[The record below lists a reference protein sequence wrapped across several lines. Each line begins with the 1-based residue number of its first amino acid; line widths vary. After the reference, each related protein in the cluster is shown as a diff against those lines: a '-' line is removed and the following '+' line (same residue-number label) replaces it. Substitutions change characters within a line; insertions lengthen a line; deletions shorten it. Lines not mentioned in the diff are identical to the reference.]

1 MQATP
6 SAPTAAIY
14 ACGMTRRFTSS
25 ICSIS
30 CTEFDSKGQSVCAET
45 RSAPQWHAGRV
56 GCHSHRVA
64 GRGICRKAQTHGAR
78 SVRICPPDW
87 GAVRITTRPHPS
99 TPCECNRGRTG
110 RISID
115 RINMLSTS
123 NVAIQFGAKPLF
135 EQVTV
140 KFSDGNRYGLIGANG
155 SGKSTLMKLLGG
167 DLEPSAGDVMLQ
179 AGMRLGK
186 LNQNQFGYEDERVL
200 DVVMRGH
207 TELWAAMKER
217 DRIYADPN
225 ATDDDYMK
233 AAELEG
239 VFAEYGGYDAE
250 ARAGSILTDAGIHE
264 SRHIGPMREVPPG
277 LKLRVL
283 LAQALFS
290 RPDVLLLDEPTN
302 NLDINSIRWLESAL
316 NNYDATM
323 VIISH
328 DRHFLNQVCTH
339 VADLDFQQL
348 KIYPGNYDDFM
359 LASVQARARVEAAN
373 AKAKDRI
380 SDLQE
385 FVRRFSANA
394 SKARQATSRKKQL
407 EKIKIEE
414 IRPSSRQNPY
424 IRFEQGKKLYRSAVS
439 VEKLCF
445 SYPGSDERV
454 LGNVTFNVE
463 GGERVAIIGPNGA
476 GKTTLMRC
484 LAGELRPTA
493 GRIVWVENA
502 QPGYMPQDPQAEFDD
517 KTDLFS
523 WMSQYTGKADDDQ
536 IVRATLGRLLFS
548 GEETKKSVKVLSG
561 GEKGRMIYGKLM
573 LTKPNVLLMDEPTNH
588 MDMETIESLQIG
600 LEHYPGTLV
609 FVSHDREFVGGL
621 ATRILEMRPG
631 GKIVDFRGTYDEYLK
646 SQGVEV

>member
-1 MQATP
+1 
-6 SAPTAAIY
+6 
-14 ACGMTRRFTSS
+14 
-25 ICSIS
+25 
-30 CTEFDSKGQSVCAET
+30 
-45 RSAPQWHAGRV
+45 
-56 GCHSHRVA
+56 
-64 GRGICRKAQTHGAR
+64 
-78 SVRICPPDW
+78 
-87 GAVRITTRPHPS
+87 
-99 TPCECNRGRTG
+99 
-110 RISID
+110 
-115 RINMLSTS
+115 MLATS

-135 EQVTV
+135 EAVTV
-140 KFSDGNRYGLIGANG
+140 KFADGNRYGLIGANG
-155 SGKSTLMKLLGG
+155 SGKSTLMKVLGG
-167 DLEPSAGDVMLQ
+167 DLDPSAGDVMLQ
-179 AGMRLGK
+179 TGMRLGK

-200 DVVMRGH
+200 DVVMQGH
-207 TELWAAMKER
+207 AELWKAMTER
-217 DRIYADPN
+217 DRIYADEN

-250 ARAGSILTDAGIHE
+250 ARAGAILTDAGIQD
-264 SRHIGPMREVPPG
+264 SRHNGPMREVPPG

-290 RPDVLLLDEPTN
+290 RPGVLLLDEPTN
-302 NLDINSIRWLESAL
+302 NL
-316 NNYDATM
+316 DATM

-439 VEKLCF
+439 VEKLSF
-445 SYPGSDERV
+445 SYPGADERV
-454 LGNVTFNVE
+454 LDNVSFNVE

-484 LAGELRPTA
+484 LAGELRPSG

-502 QPGYMPQDPQAEFDD
+502 QAGYMPQDPQAE
-517 KTDLFS
+517 
-523 WMSQYTGKADDDQ
+523 
-536 IVRATLGRLLFS
+536 
-548 GEETKKSVKVLSG
+548 
-561 GEKGRMIYGKLM
+561 IYGKLM

-588 MDMETIESLQIG
+588 MDM
-600 LEHYPGTLV
+600 
-609 FVSHDREFVGGL
+609 
-621 ATRILEMRPG
+621 
-631 GKIVDFRGTYDEYLK
+631 
-646 SQGVEV
+646 

>member
-1 MQATP
+1 
-6 SAPTAAIY
+6 
-14 ACGMTRRFTSS
+14 
-25 ICSIS
+25 
-30 CTEFDSKGQSVCAET
+30 
-45 RSAPQWHAGRV
+45 
-56 GCHSHRVA
+56 
-64 GRGICRKAQTHGAR
+64 
-78 SVRICPPDW
+78 
-87 GAVRITTRPHPS
+87 
-99 TPCECNRGRTG
+99 
-110 RISID
+110 
-115 RINMLSTS
+115 MLSTS
-123 NVAIQFGAKPLF
+123 NVAVQFGAKPLF

-155 SGKSTLMKLLGG
+155 SGKSTLMKVLGG
-167 DLEPSAGDVMLQ
+167 DLEASAGDVMLQ
-179 AGMRLGK
+179 MGMRLGK
-186 LNQNQFGYEDERVL
+186 LNQNQFGYEDDRVL

-207 TELWAAMKER
+207 TELWAAMQER
-217 DRIYADPN
+217 DRIYADPK
-225 ATDDDYMK
+225 ATDEDYMK

-264 SRHIGPMREVPPG
+264 SRHTGPMREVPPG

-290 RPDVLLLDEPTN
+290 NPDVLLLDEPTN
-302 NLDINSIRWLESAL
+302 NLDINSIRWLEGAL
-316 NNYDATM
+316 NNYNATM

-328 DRHFLNQVCTH
+328 DRHFLNQVCTNI
-339 VADLDFQQL
+339 ADLDFQQL

-414 IRPSSRQNPY
+414 IKPSSRQNPY
-424 IRFEQGKKLYRSAVS
+424 IRFEQGKKLYRSAVT
-439 VEKLCF
+439 VEKLSF
-445 SYPGSDERV
+445 SYPGSPAKV
-454 LGNVTFNVE
+454 LDNLSFNVE
-463 GGERVAIIGPNGA
+463 AGERIAIVGPNGV

-484 LAGELRPTA
+484 LAGELRPNS

-502 QPGYMPQDPQAEFDD
+502 QPGYMPQDPQAEFED
-517 KTDLFS
+517 KIDLFA

-561 GEKGRMIYGKLM
+561 GEKGRMIYGKLI

-600 LEHYPGTLV
+600 LEHYAGTLV

-621 ATRILEMRPG
+621 ATRIIEMRSD
-631 GKIVDFRGTYDEYLK
+631 GKLVDFRGTYDEYLK
-646 SQGVEV
+646 SQGVEI

>member
-1 MQATP
+1 
-6 SAPTAAIY
+6 
-14 ACGMTRRFTSS
+14 
-25 ICSIS
+25 
-30 CTEFDSKGQSVCAET
+30 
-45 RSAPQWHAGRV
+45 
-56 GCHSHRVA
+56 
-64 GRGICRKAQTHGAR
+64 
-78 SVRICPPDW
+78 
-87 GAVRITTRPHPS
+87 
-99 TPCECNRGRTG
+99 
-110 RISID
+110 
-115 RINMLSTS
+115 MLSTS

-140 KFSDGNRYGLIGANG
+140 KFCDGNRYGLIGANG
-155 SGKSTLMKLLGG
+155 SGKSTLMKILGG
-167 DLEPSAGDVMLQ
+167 ELEPSAGDVVLQ

-186 LNQNQFGYEDERVL
+186 LNQNQFAYEDERVL
-200 DVVMRGH
+200 DVVMHGH
-207 TELWAAMKER
+207 TELWQAMQQR

-225 ATDDDYMK
+225 ATDEDYMK

-250 ARAGSILTDAGIHE
+250 ARAGSILTDAGIAE
-264 SRHIGPMREVPPG
+264 SRHNGPMREVPPG

-290 RPDVLLLDEPTN
+290 KPDVLLLDEPTN
-302 NLDINSIRWLESAL
+302 NLDIHSIRWLEGAL
-316 NNYDATM
+316 NDYDATM

-339 VADLDFQQL
+339 IADLDFQQL

-359 LASVQARARVEAAN
+359 LASVQARERVEAAN

-439 VEKLCF
+439 VENSELQL
-445 SYPGSDERV
+445 SGTGRRGAQQA
-454 LGNVTFNVE
+454 LLQHR
-463 GGERVAIIGPNGA
+463 GGERVADHRAERRRQDHLDALSRGRAHAHRRAASCGSR
-476 GKTTLMRC
+476 MRSAATC
-484 LAGELRPTA
+484 RRTRRPSSISTC
-493 GRIVWVENA
+493 
-502 QPGYMPQDPQAEFDD
+502 
-517 KTDLFS
+517 DLFT

-548 GEETKKSVKVLSG
+548 GRRDQEI
-561 GEKGRMIYGKLM
+561 GERALRRREGPHDLRQADADEAQRAVDGRTHQSHGHGDDRVAADRTRALRR
-573 LTKPNVLLMDEPTNH
+573 H
-588 MDMETIESLQIG
+588 AG
-600 LEHYPGTLV
+600 L
-609 FVSHDREFVGGL
+609 RL
-621 ATRILEMRPG
+621 ARPRIRRRPR
-631 GKIVDFRGTYDEYLK
+631 DAHHRAQARRGHRRF
-646 SQGVEV
+646 QGHLR

>member
-1 MQATP
+1 
-6 SAPTAAIY
+6 
-14 ACGMTRRFTSS
+14 
-25 ICSIS
+25 
-30 CTEFDSKGQSVCAET
+30 
-45 RSAPQWHAGRV
+45 
-56 GCHSHRVA
+56 
-64 GRGICRKAQTHGAR
+64 
-78 SVRICPPDW
+78 
-87 GAVRITTRPHPS
+87 
-99 TPCECNRGRTG
+99 
-110 RISID
+110 
-115 RINMLSTS
+115 MLSTS
-123 NVAIQFGAKPLF
+123 NVAVQFGAKPLF

-140 KFSDGNRYGLIGANG
+140 KFSDANRYGLIGANG
-155 SGKSTLMKLLGG
+155 SGKSTLMKVLGG
-167 DLEPSAGDVMLQ
+167 DLEASAGDVMLQ
-179 AGMRLGK
+179 VGMRLGK
-186 LNQNQFGYEDERVL
+186 LNQNQFGFEDERVL

-207 TELWAAMKER
+207 AELWAAMQER
-217 DRIYADPN
+217 DRIYADPK
-225 ATDDDYMK
+225 ATDEDYMK

-264 SRHIGPMREVPPG
+264 SRHNGPMREVPPG

-290 RPDVLLLDEPTN
+290 NPDVLLLDEPTN
-302 NLDINSIRWLESAL
+302 NLDINSIRWLEGAL
-316 NNYDATM
+316 NDYDATM

-339 VADLDFQQL
+339 IADLDFQQL
-348 KIYPGNYDDFM
+348 KVYPGNYDDFM

-394 SKARQATSRKKQL
+394 SKARQATSRKRAL

-414 IRPSSRQNPY
+414 IKPSSRQNPY
-424 IRFEQGKKLYRSAVS
+424 IRFEQGKKLYRSAVT
-439 VEKLCF
+439 VEKLSF
-445 SYPGSDERV
+445 AYPGSGDKV
-454 LGNVTFNVE
+454 LDNLNLIVE
-463 GGERVAIIGPNGA
+463 AGERIAIIGPNGV

-484 LAGELRPTA
+484 LAGELRPSS

-502 QPGYMPQDPQAEFDD
+502 EAGYMPQDPQAEFED
-517 KTDLFS
+517 KIDLFG

-561 GEKGRMIYGKLM
+561 GEKGRMIYGKLI
-573 LTKPNVLLMDEPTNH
+573 LTKPNVLIMDEPTNH

-600 LEHYPGTLV
+600 LEHYAGTLI

-621 ATRILEMRPG
+621 ATRIIEMRPG

-646 SQGVEV
+646 SQGVEI